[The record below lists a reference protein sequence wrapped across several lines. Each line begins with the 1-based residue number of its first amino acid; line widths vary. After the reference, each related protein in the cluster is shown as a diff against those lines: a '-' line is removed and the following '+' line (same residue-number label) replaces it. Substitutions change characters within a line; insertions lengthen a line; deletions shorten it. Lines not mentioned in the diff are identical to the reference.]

1 MAKSK
6 KRKSQPNKNKEN
18 KQENKEITS
27 KKADT
32 TTKPNAKKKKDPL
45 VHIHNPLNV
54 SVDITDPIGDMP
66 ILGITTNIDK
76 KCICLYYENGTFI
89 VGNMKLYYI

>member
-1 MAKSK
+1 MSKSK

-32 TTKPNAKKKKDPL
+32 TTKPNAKKKNDPL

-66 ILGITTNIDK
+66 ILGITTNIDQ

-89 VGNMKLYYI
+89 VGNMKLY